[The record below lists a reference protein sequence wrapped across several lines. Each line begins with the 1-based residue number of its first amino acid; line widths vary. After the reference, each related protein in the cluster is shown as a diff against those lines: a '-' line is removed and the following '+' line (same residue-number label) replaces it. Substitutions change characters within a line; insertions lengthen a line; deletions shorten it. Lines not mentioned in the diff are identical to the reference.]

1 MAEPIEFLFDF
12 ASPYSYLASEK
23 IDELAAKFGRQVKWR
38 PILLGPVFKAT
49 GVGLLVDVPLKGV
62 YSQRDFARSARFM
75 GLPFKFPSK
84 FPAPTQHAARAYYW
98 LHGQDCKRARSFA
111 RAVFRAFFVEDRYIA
126 DLDVVLEIARELGE
140 DVTALGA
147 GLAAQEIKDRLRAE
161 TEGAI
166 ARGVCGAP
174 FFFIDGEP
182 FWGADRLDQIEHW
195 LETGGF

>member
-1 MAEPIEFLFDF
+1 MADPVEFLFDF

-23 IDELAAKFGRQVKWR
+23 IDDLAAKFGRKVKWR

-49 GVGLLVDVPLKGV
+49 GAQLLVDVPLKGA
-62 YSQRDFARSARFM
+62 YSQRDFARSARY
-75 GLPFKFPSK
+75 LDVPFKFPSK

-98 LHGQDCKRARSFA
+98 LHGQDCAKARSFA
-111 RAVFRAFFVEDRYIA
+111 HAVFRAFFQQDRYIA
-126 DLDVVLEIARELGE
+126 DLDVVLEIGREEGLDVAALGE
-140 DVTALGA
+140 
-147 GLAAQEIKDRLRAE
+147 GLARQDIKDRLREE

-174 FFFIDGEP
+174 FFFVDGEP
-182 FWGADRLDQIEHW
+182 FWGADRLAQLEKW